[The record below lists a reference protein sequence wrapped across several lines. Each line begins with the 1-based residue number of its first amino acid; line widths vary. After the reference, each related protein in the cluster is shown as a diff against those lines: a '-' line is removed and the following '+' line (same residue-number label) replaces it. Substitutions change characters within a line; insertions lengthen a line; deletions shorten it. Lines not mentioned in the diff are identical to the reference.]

1 MAKNKTA
8 EERALVL
15 LDRISNHTSWDGE
28 TRAQDSYNTNNA
40 VERLAS
46 VLKQG
51 KSAAT
56 ALGKVIEAFKDILTD
71 EEVLALADARGVLQ
85 RIAAAAQIAKEQ
97 GRRLVEERKNH
108 EAAVAKAASAAV
120 LAAFKDVLAT
130 PAGQVMVCAA
140 TYSYASYEFKELA
153 NGKAFA
159 RSYKLYHHGKGREI
173 EYPQDILEE
182 TLKKALGEALD
193 RVSRKVGEE
202 IDAGAGAA
210 EAAQAARVKFD
221 EAMPLLRE
229 KYGELAQRVTAELV
243 ARKLEKA
250 NKASESAPLA

>member
-8 EERALVL
+8 QERALVL
-15 LDRISNHTSWDGE
+15 LDRIANRTSCDGE
-28 TRAQDSYNTNNA
+28 TRAQDSYRTNDA

-97 GRRLVEERKNH
+97 GRRLVEERKSH
-108 EAAVAKAASAAV
+108 EDAVAKAASAAV
-120 LAAFKDVLAT
+120 RSAFQDVLGTA
-130 PAGQVMVCAA
+130 AGQVMVCAA
-140 TYSYASYEFKELA
+140 AYSYASYEFKQLA
-153 NGKAFA
+153 SGEAFA
-159 RSYKLYHHGKGREI
+159 RSYKRYHHGERREI
-173 EYPQDILEE
+173 EYPQDILEK
-182 TLKKALGEALD
+182 TLKEALNEALD
-193 RVSRKVGEE
+193 GMSIKVGRE

-210 EAAQAARVKFD
+210 EAAHAMRAKFD
-221 EAMPLLRE
+221 SEMPLLRE

-243 ARKLEKA
+243 ARKLEMA
-250 NKASESAPLA
+250 NKVQACG